1 MTQARIAPVGEPY
14 SDKVRGHLD
23 KIMPSGVSPL
33 SLFTT
38 LARNERVFE
47 RFMAGGLLDKG
58 TISLRQREIV
68 INRACAR
75 CDCEY
80 EWGVHIA
87 FFGERVSLTPTQ
99 MRAIVKGA
107 SDDATWPPDE
117 QLLIQLVDELHDT
130 ATVSSELWQ
139 DLASAFTDEQ
149 LIELIVLVGLYHMVS
164 FVANSLRLLP
174 ETFAAHFPN
183 A

>member
-1 MTQARIAPVGEPY
+1 
-14 SDKVRGHLD
+14 
-23 KIMPSGVSPL
+23 
-33 SLFTT
+33 
-38 LARNERVFE
+38 
-47 RFMAGGLLDKG
+47 
-58 TISLRQREIV
+58 
-68 INRACAR
+68 
-75 CDCEY
+75 
-80 EWGVHIA
+80 
-87 FFGERVSLTPTQ
+87 